1 VDDATALDNA
11 LRLASDKQRRDQQV
25 VNSRLDLERRQRHL
39 QEVYGEDVRRRARHT
54 VERAQEHERNDEVK
68 QRVVF
73 NNVRKLAI
81 KEEQISKMRLEV
93 RERHFAELQH
103 EEFGRLREILDAD
116 KEGRE
121 EEKLARKKK
130 RNQPYKLSNLRVI

>member
-1 VDDATALDNA
+1 
-11 LRLASDKQRRDQQV
+11 
-25 VNSRLDLERRQRHL
+25 
-39 QEVYGEDVRRRARHT
+39 

-81 KEEQISKMRLEV
+81 KEEQMSKMRLEV